1 MVMADLSFACYSCYH
16 YHYLY
21 RLYERLE
28 RTLLNVFIGGF
39 FSDRNFF
46 LPLFLKTLKLY
57 FKTLKKN
64 NIHRNR

>member
-46 LPLFLKTLKLY
+46 LPLFLKTLK
-57 FKTLKKN
+57 
-64 NIHRNR
+64 